1 MAFRQTFDMDLL
13 NEKNELDKKLSTSVR
28 LMQDYGLKLAE
39 AEHDYKVELAKTAL
53 ELKEKGTA
61 VTMLPLVIYGT
72 GAVPKLRLQR
82 DTAEVMYKTA
92 QENIQAMKLRL
103 RLVEAQ
109 IEREWGQAGGV

>member
-1 MAFRQTFDMDLL
+1 MLDLL
-13 NEKNELDKKLSTSVR
+13 NEKNELEQKLSKSVK
-28 LMQDYGLKLAE
+28 LMQRYGIEFAQ
-39 AEHDYKVELAKTAL
+39 AEHDYKIELAKTAL
-53 ELKEKGTA
+53 DLKDKGTA

-92 QENIQAMKLRL
+92 QENIQSMKLRL

-109 IEREWGQAGGV
+109 IEREWGQAGGM

>member
-1 MAFRQTFDMDLL
+1 MLDLI
-13 NEKNELDKKLSTSVR
+13 NEKNALDQKLSTSVK
-28 LMQDYGLKLAE
+28 LMQDYGLKLAQ
-39 AEHDYKVELAKTAL
+39 AEHDYKIETAKTAL
-53 ELKEKGTA
+53 ELKEKGTPA
-61 VTMLPLVIYGT
+61 TMLPLIIYGT

-103 RLVEAQ
+103 RLIEAQ